1 MRERLQHD
9 RAQGRECWGRCQ
21 WDKEVTL
28 VRNVN
33 AESGQEKHQKNMG
46 EERLESFE
54 GSLSNIIGLPM
65 ERIMTILGEI
75 KIWQVRN

>member
-54 GSLSNIIGLPM
+54 GSSYSSQNQTVLGQ
-65 ERIMTILGEI
+65 RI
-75 KIWQVRN
+75 

>member
-21 WDKEVTL
+21 CDKEVTL

-54 GSLSNIIGLPM
+54 GSSYSSQNQTVLGQ
-65 ERIMTILGEI
+65 RI
-75 KIWQVRN
+75 